1 MVAGAEA
8 SAARVTLIRTFLS
21 RSRTLQLCQGA
32 SLDLGMTDLGIATPL
47 STSGRFIVD
56 AHGKRVRLAGVN
68 WYGAHEDLG
77 VAPGLDRTDRR
88 ALARAIAMQGFNSVR
103 LPFSLWMTEQ
113 VSPVPDQYLAAN
125 PDLAGATPMQV
136 YDTCVQALTGEDLI
150 VIPNC
155 HILDAG
161 WCCSEDDG
169 NGLWY
174 NRRWPATKFFA
185 AWQDIA
191 ARYQANPLV
200 AAMDIMNEPRR
211 TTAGWRV
218 LTPTWGTRPKTDIAA
233 MYATAGNLIHQISPH
248 VLIICEGL
256 NYAADLSGVARHP
269 VRLERPGQVVYSLHD
284 YAWFH
289 PAGQPRQAYFDQM
302 RRSGGYILS
311 EQIAP
316 VWVGEFGNDTRSL
329 ASFGLAPSQAGHAGS
344 AVWWNNF
351 QAWLTGN
358 DVDWCWWALNPTQP
372 KGTIPVAGRH
382 RSSWGDPEPWGLLAP
397 DWRGVANPGVLDL
410 LKAMIPPRTGP
421 GIT

>member
-1 MVAGAEA
+1 MTGPSSVVCLRRQAVA
-8 SAARVTLIRTFLS
+8 
-21 RSRTLQLCQGA
+21 
-32 SLDLGMTDLGIATPL
+32 
-47 STSGRFIVD
+47 
-56 AHGKRVRLAGVN
+56 
-68 WYGAHEDLG
+68 
-77 VAPGLDRTDRR
+77 
-88 ALARAIAMQGFNSVR
+88 
-103 LPFSLWMTEQ
+103 
-113 VSPVPDQYLAAN
+113 
-125 PDLAGATPMQV
+125 
-136 YDTCVQALTGEDLI
+136 
-150 VIPNC
+150 IPNC
-155 HILDAG
+155 HILDPG

-174 NRRWPATKFFA
+174 NRRWPATRFFA

-191 ARYQANPLV
+191 ARYRANPLV

-218 LTPTWGTRPKTDIAA
+218 LTPTWGTRPKTDVAA

-289 PAGQPRQAYFDQM
+289 PAGQPRLAYFDQM
-302 RRSGGYILS
+302 GRSGGYILS

-351 QAWLTGN
+351 QAWLTDN

-382 RSSWGDPEPWGLLAP
+382 RSNWGDPEPWGLLAP

-410 LKAMIPPRTGP
+410 LKSMIPPRTGP